1 MYNNVV
7 KFHCNLF
14 SPLPL
19 VISSV
24 GLNPKFS
31 ELRNLCTLID
41 GFFTNL
47 ESSNL
52 GVRTIS
58 NKARFQTK
66 FGKVSTIQRP
76 NIAGQ
81 NPTSNIFLKTEPRI
95 SFAKSEPQTYKSINR
110 TSNIYTSNQH

>member
-31 ELRNLCTLID
+31 ELRTLWTLID
-41 GFFTNL
+41 DFFY
-47 ESSNL
+47 EPSNL
-52 GVRTIS
+52 GVRTIP

-66 FGKVSTIQRP
+66 FGKVSAEQRP

-81 NPTSNIFLKTEPRI
+81 NPTSNI
-95 SFAKSEPQTYKSINR
+95 
-110 TSNIYTSNQH
+110 